1 MALMPL
7 TRINPGHYSF
17 SWKSLSTIYTIFLW
31 ILLTILVLIVGQE
44 RFHILENTKQ
54 FDEYIIAIMFVIYLT
69 PHFWIPLMVWT
80 EATEVALYIN
90 SWAPFQ
96 VSNFCSYLVQPTFFS
111 ILLAFVLVAILSSYW
126 CFSAI
131 SWSKIHHCHH

>member
-96 VSNFCSYLVQPTFFS
+96 VSNFCSFFGS
-111 ILLAFVLVAILSSYW
+111 THILLYSSRFCSSCDSIELLVFL
-126 CFSAI
+126 CNFLV
-131 SWSKIHHCHH
+131 